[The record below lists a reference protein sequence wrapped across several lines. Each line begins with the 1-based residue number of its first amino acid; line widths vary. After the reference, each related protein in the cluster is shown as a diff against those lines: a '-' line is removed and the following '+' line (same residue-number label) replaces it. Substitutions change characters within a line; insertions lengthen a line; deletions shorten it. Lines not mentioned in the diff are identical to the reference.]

1 MRRRLFLATAL
12 FCLILVSS
20 SALISTHAAAPD
32 YSGVAVKT
40 GDSAEYSIATTNS
53 SLFGDIDFGVVVFT
67 NVTGV
72 MVTLNITTY
81 NHSSIK
87 NNSMVLAGNV
97 SDSTATVHIGNMTT
111 KMPILYTYLIPA
123 NLSANDPIYD
133 GAPLIINETTTMS
146 ISGYT
151 RTVNVLNLTVGGLY
165 GISAIAIIYWD
176 RLSGIVVE
184 GDTYLSETGWIND
197 TLRFTSIWMSRQG
210 GIIIPYYMWET
221 LLGIGVIIILVIL
234 SGVAWSRIKGQI
246 KGPESQ
252 QTNEIA
258 A

>member
-1 MRRRLFLATAL
+1 
-12 FCLILVSS
+12 
-20 SALISTHAAAPD
+20 
-32 YSGVAVKT
+32 
-40 GDSAEYSIATTNS
+40 
-53 SLFGDIDFGVVVFT
+53 
-67 NVTGV
+67 
-72 MVTLNITTY
+72 
-81 NHSSIK
+81 
-87 NNSMVLAGNV
+87 
-97 SDSTATVHIGNMTT
+97 
-111 KMPILYTYLIPA
+111 
-123 NLSANDPIYD
+123 
-133 GAPLIINETTTMS
+133 MS

-165 GISAIAIIYWD
+165 GISAIAIICWD